1 VRLYGGDMSAG
12 ASATGGFE
20 LRARIPLDGVSP

>member
-12 ASATGGFE
+12 ASAAGGFV
-20 LRARIPLDGVSP
+20 LRARIPVDAVSP